1 MVSKMN
7 QNKSKRIFN
16 EFSKKKFLVI
26 GDIMLDSYI
35 FGSSNRISPEAPIP
49 IVDLN
54 DMNHKLG
61 GAANVAL
68 NLSSLGA
75 KVCLAGVIGYDSE
88 GELLE
93 KILIDNGIDSN
104 LIFKSSDRQ
113 TTQKSRIIS
122 NGHHVLR
129 LDRETRVDVNSS
141 ISKKIIK
148 SISAIISE
156 FDGIILEDYNKGVF
170 NKKTIPQL
178 IELCNLNN
186 KAVYVDPKHDNFL
199 QYSDIRLMKP
209 NLLEFCNALNLKKFN
224 EKSGFEL
231 LKKINSDILLI
242 TKGADGISLFQDSL
256 HYEAPT
262 QARKIHDVSG
272 AGDTVIAVFALC
284 DVCGLDSKI
293 SADIANYAAGVTC
306 EEVGVVPVSINSIKK
321 FISTIDN

>member
-1 MVSKMN
+1 MN
-7 QNKSKRIFN
+7 HNKSKIIIS

-26 GDIMLDSYI
+26 GDVMLDSYI

-54 DMNHKLG
+54 DKNHKLG

-68 NLSSLGA
+68 NLSRLGA
-75 KVCLAGVIGYDSE
+75 KVYLSGVTGLDSE
-88 GELLE
+88 G
-93 KILIDNGIDSN
+93 KIFEEILVDNDIDSK
-104 LIFKSSDRQ
+104 LIVRSANRQ

-129 LDRETRVDVNSS
+129 LDRETRTDINPS

-148 SISAIISE
+148 SISAIITE
-156 FDGIILEDYNKGVF
+156 VDGIILEDYNKGVL
-170 NKKTIPQL
+170 NKDTISQIINL
-178 IELCNLNN
+178 SNLNN
-186 KAVYVDPKHDNFL
+186 KPVYVDPKHNNFL
-199 QYSDIRLMKP
+199 QYSNIRLMKP
-209 NLLEFCNALNLKKFN
+209 NLLEFCNALNLKTFN

-242 TKGADGISLFQDSL
+242 TKGADGISLFYDSL

-284 DVCGLDSKI
+284 DTCGLDLKI
-293 SADIANYAAGVTC
+293 SADIANYSAGLTC
-306 EEVGVVPVSINSIKK
+306 EELGVVPVSINSIKK
-321 FISTIDN
+321 FISKIDN